1 MSFEKQMYEVKEKWE
16 MSYFSEQDSRRIE
29 FIRTLIPDDVETL
42 LDVGCGNGIL
52 VNYLSEKHPDLLKRL
67 CATDRSKTSL
77 EFVKVENYESDI
89 TALPFADG
97 EFDIVVCLE
106 VIEHLPQEV
115 FAKALLELERV
126 TNKYVIISVPFN
138 EDLDFKRVKCTKC
151 QTEFSPFYHMHSFN
165 DQRMEGLFENTKM
178 TFVELHKVE
187 SREIP
192 RMRYLKKWIS
202 RKINPNGFPPNC
214 ICPMCGY
221 NELEKLK
228 QTSNPSP
235 NPDSTPKSRS
245 GLSKWWPHREE
256 PKWVAA
262 LYKK

>member
-1 MSFEKQMYEVKEKWE
+1 MYEVKEKWE

-29 FIRTLIPDDVETL
+29 FIRKLVPDDAQTL
-42 LDVGCGNGIL
+42 LDVGCGNGIF
-52 VNYLSEKHPDLLKRL
+52 VNYLAEKYPDSFKRL

-89 TALPFADG
+89 TELPFADG

-106 VIEHLPQEV
+106 VIEHLPQDV

-126 TNKYVIISVPFN
+126 TSKHAIVSVPYN
-138 EDLDFKRVKCTKC
+138 EDLDYSKVKCTQC
-151 QTEFSPFYHMHSFN
+151 RTEFSPFYHMHSF
-165 DQRMEGLFENTKM
+165 DEQRMKGLFQNT
-178 TFVELHKVE
+178 TLSFIEHHKVE

-192 RMRYLKKWIS
+192 RLRNLKKWVS
-202 RKINPNGFPPNC
+202 RKIRPDGFPSNC

-221 NELEKLK
+221 NEFQKLK
-228 QTSNPSP
+228 ETSQTPPSSE
-235 NPDSTPKSRS
+235 STTETRG

-256 PKWVAA
+256 PKWIAA